1 MIHIDN
7 NECSRRTIEHRPSL
21 SASASLRRL
30 FAQPQPASSPYT
42 PGSVMVLTQN
52 IGLKLDEQEQNSKG
66 ERISMHI
73 QSFFKNLSDTWH
85 LQEEIDEQSNNSET
99 DQEETDRNPTTSINK
114 RDRRSED
121 EFSGYLY
128 EEFTEELKDHST
140 MKKDK
145 DSFYDSTSTKESH
158 PFFDGRFVEVDGL
171 IQYDPE
177 WEERQL
183 AKQKRRQR
191 RRASAWGQNMVVN
204 KAA

>member
-7 NECSRRTIEHRPSL
+7 NESSSRRTVEHRPSL

-52 IGLKLDEQEQNSKG
+52 IGLKLDEQQQNKAEG
-66 ERISMHI
+66 ISMHI

-85 LQEEIDEQSNNSET
+85 LQDEIDEQSDNSET
-99 DQEETDRNPTTSINK
+99 DQEGKYRNPSTPIHK
-114 RDRRSED
+114 RDRQSED

-140 MKKDK
+140 TKRGK
-145 DSFYDSTSTKESH
+145 DSIYDSTSTKESH

-177 WEERQL
+177 WEARQL
-183 AKQKRRQR
+183 AKQKRTRR

>member
-1 MIHIDN
+1 
-7 NECSRRTIEHRPSL
+7 
-21 SASASLRRL
+21 
-30 FAQPQPASSPYT
+30 
-42 PGSVMVLTQN
+42 MVLTQN

-85 LQEEIDEQSNNSET
+85 LQEEIDEHSNNSET

-158 PFFDGRFVEVDGL
+158 PFFDGRFIEVDGL